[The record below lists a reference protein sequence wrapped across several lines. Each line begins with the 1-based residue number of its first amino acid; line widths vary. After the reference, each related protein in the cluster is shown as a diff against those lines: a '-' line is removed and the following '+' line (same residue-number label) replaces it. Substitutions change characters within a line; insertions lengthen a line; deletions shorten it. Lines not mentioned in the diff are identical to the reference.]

1 MALLIGITSENLL
14 PDEARLIM
22 AALDAGLD
30 LVHLRKP
37 RATLQQ
43 LAGLLDALP
52 CRYQERLVL
61 HDCHELA
68 QQYPV
73 RGIHLNSR
81 SSVVPE
87 HFRGTLS
94 RSCHSI
100 PEVAGYK
107 AVYDYLFLSPVCNSI
122 SKPGYRAAFTPAQL
136 REAADGGIIDRKV
149 IALGGISPENIAETL
164 QYGFGGAAVLGYLW
178 KEPETEAVRKTV
190 KKLRLNM
197 QD

>member
-14 PDEARLIM
+14 PDEAWLIM

-30 LVHLRKP
+30 WVHLRKP
-37 RATLQQ
+37 RATLRQ
-43 LAGLLDALP
+43 LTDLLDALP
-52 CRYQERLVL
+52 CQYQERLVL

-68 QQYPV
+68 QHYPV

-81 SSVVPE
+81 SSAVPE
-87 HFRGTLS
+87 PFRGTLS

-100 PEVAGYK
+100 AEIAEYK
-107 AVYDYLFLSPVCNSI
+107 AVHDYLFLSPIFDSI
-122 SKPGYRAAFTPAQL
+122 SKQGYHAAFTSAQL
-136 REAADGGIIDRKV
+136 REAADGGIIDRTV
-149 IALGGISPENIAETL
+149 MALGGISPENIAETL

-178 KEPETEAVRKTV
+178 KEPEAKAVRLAV
-190 KKLRLNM
+190 KKIRLNM